1 MLNVWSAVGRVS
13 SKTSNRTSTGTLY
26 IKFTLAV
33 QREKQKNETE
43 AKTDFISCAIIG
55 KGGEYFEK
63 YIEKGDTISVTGPMQ
78 SGQYEKNGQT
88 VNVTECFVTKY
99 DFITKPK
106 QGVATQQTAP
116 VSQPAPVQQT
126 IQAPPGYMAQIQPN
140 GQVNFV
146 PIPQSVPP
154 TPPPPTVAP
163 PEEANLPFDIFG
175 GIQ

>member
-1 MLNVWSAVGRVS
+1 MLNVWTAVGRVS
-13 SKTSNRTSTGTLY
+13 AKTSNRTSTGTLY

-33 QREKQKNETE
+33 QREKGKNDTE
-43 AKTDFISCAIIG
+43 AKTDFISCAIVG
-55 KGGEYFEK
+55 KGGEFFEK
-63 YIEKGDTISVTGPMQ
+63 YIEKGDMISVTGPMQ
-78 SGQYEKNGQT
+78 SGQYEKNGQK

-106 QGVATQQTAP
+106 QAGAAQQAAP
-116 VSQPAPVQQT
+116 VLQPAPVQQT

-146 PIPQSVPP
+146 PVPQSV
-154 TPPPPTVAP
+154 PPTVAP

-175 GIQ
+175 GMT